1 MNQILINSVA
11 KNSLQSRPNVR
22 VGQTVI
28 VHQKIKEGEKERIQK
43 FEGLVIQ
50 VKGDKGVNQTFTVRA
65 IISGVGVEKIFP
77 THAPSIEKIEIVKQ
91 SKVRR
96 ARLYYM
102 RERSGKS
109 ARLREVPTD
118 KAELNKLVDPETIYF
133 GLESQQEAPVVEAQR
148 HQPLAKQLQKHQL
161 LQKLLKKHHKLLLQK
176 LKKKNQ
182 NLKNNSSLLHIPNP
196 LS

>member
-133 GLESQQEAPVVEAQR
+133 GLESQQEAPVVEATEAPATSEATTEAPATPETAEEAPQAAAPEA
-148 HQPLAKQLQKHQL
+148 QEEKSESKE
-161 LQKLLKKHHKLLLQK
+161 
-176 LKKKNQ
+176 
-182 NLKNNSSLLHIPNP
+182 
-196 LS
+196 

>member
-11 KNSLQSRPNVR
+11 KNSLQARPQVR

-65 IISGVGVEKIFP
+65 IVSGVGVEKIFP

-118 KAELNKLVDPETIYF
+118 KAELNKLIDPESIYF
-133 GLESQQEAPVVEAQR
+133 GVESQQEAPVAQATEA
-148 HQPLAKQLQKHQL
+148 PVAEAPEAAITETPETAAATSEATEAATPEAAED
-161 LQKLLKKHHKLLLQK
+161 KKESQE
-176 LKKKNQ
+176 
-182 NLKNNSSLLHIPNP
+182 
-196 LS
+196 

>member
-1 MNQILINSVA
+1 MNQTLINSVA
-11 KNSLQSRPNVR
+11 QNSLQSRPSVR

-28 VHQKIKEGEKERIQK
+28 VHQKIKEGEKERVQR

-65 IISGVGVEKIFP
+65 IVSGVGVEKIFP
-77 THAPSIEKIEIVKQ
+77 THSPSIEKIEIVKQ

-109 ARLREVPTD
+109 ARLREVPSD
-118 KAELNKLVDPETIYF
+118 IAELNKLVDIDTIYP
-133 GLESQQEAPVVEAQR
+133 GVESTAPVTEETTEATPEVTEAPAAETTEAPVENTEA
-148 HQPLAKQLQKHQL
+148 PVAETTPEAAEESKE
-161 LQKLLKKHHKLLLQK
+161 
-176 LKKKNQ
+176 
-182 NLKNNSSLLHIPNP
+182 
-196 LS
+196 

>member
-1 MNQILINSVA
+1 MNQTLINSVA
-11 KNSLQSRPNVR
+11 QNSLQARPSVR

-28 VHQKIKEGEKERIQK
+28 VHQKIKEGEKERVQR

-65 IISGVGVEKIFP
+65 IVSGVGVEKIFP
-77 THAPSIEKIEIVKQ
+77 THSPSIEKIEIVKQ

-109 ARLREVPTD
+109 ARLKEVPSD
-118 KAELNKLVDPETIYF
+118 IAELNKLVDIDTIYP
-133 GLESQQEAPVVEAQR
+133 GVESTAPVTEETANTEAPAAESTEATPEVAEAPAAETTEAPVENTEA
-148 HQPLAKQLQKHQL
+148 PVAETTPEAAEESKE
-161 LQKLLKKHHKLLLQK
+161 
-176 LKKKNQ
+176 
-182 NLKNNSSLLHIPNP
+182 
-196 LS
+196 

>member
-1 MNQILINSVA
+1 MNQTLINSVA
-11 KNSLQSRPNVR
+11 NNSLQSRPQVR

-28 VHQKIKEGEKERIQK
+28 VHQKIKEGDKERVQR

-65 IISGVGVEKIFP
+65 LVSGVGVEKIFP
-77 THAPSIEKIEIVKQ
+77 THSPSIEKIEIVKQ

-109 ARLREVPTD
+109 ARLREVPSD
-118 KAELNKLVDPETIYF
+118 IAELNKNVDVDSIYF
-133 GLESQQEAPVVEAQR
+133 GVESAKPAVEATTEAPATETAEAPVTETAEET
-148 HQPLAKQLQKHQL
+148 KE
-161 LQKLLKKHHKLLLQK
+161 
-176 LKKKNQ
+176 
-182 NLKNNSSLLHIPNP
+182 
-196 LS
+196 

>member
-1 MNQILINSVA
+1 MNQTLINSVA
-11 KNSLQSRPNVR
+11 NNSLQARPQVR

-28 VHQKIKEGEKERIQK
+28 VHQKIKEGDKERVQR

-65 IISGVGVEKIFP
+65 IVSGVGVEKIFP
-77 THAPSIEKIEIVKQ
+77 THSPSIEKIEILKQ

-109 ARLREVPTD
+109 ARLREVPSD
-118 KAELNKLVDPETIYF
+118 IAELNKLLDVDTIYP
-133 GLESQQEAPVVEAQR
+133 GVESAAPAVEAQTEAPAVENTDTASEAPVEA
-148 HQPLAKQLQKHQL
+148 PAPEKAEESKE
-161 LQKLLKKHHKLLLQK
+161 
-176 LKKKNQ
+176 
-182 NLKNNSSLLHIPNP
+182 
-196 LS
+196 